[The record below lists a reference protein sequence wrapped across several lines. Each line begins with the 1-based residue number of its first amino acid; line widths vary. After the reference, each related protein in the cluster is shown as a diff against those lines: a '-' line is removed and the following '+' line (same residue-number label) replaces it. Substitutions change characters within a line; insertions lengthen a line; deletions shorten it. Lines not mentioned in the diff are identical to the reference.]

1 MTVREFRAL
10 VPVLALIPILGLAAC
25 SSGSA
30 GDGGGSGTSSGSS
43 AASSGGSGTTS
54 SSSGSSNSTASSN
67 SGSTTSVGSGSSS
80 SSGAGTTGEEDA
92 GLTCPQP
99 AGSCTPC
106 PGQAGNS
113 INVGQYC
120 TKGGNQ
126 CPFLIST
133 CAADEPGGEGQNYC
147 VVIVC
152 PTFADGGYNCGA
164 NACCYGEAGNPIH
177 ACVPSLCVIV
187 DGGPCPPPP

>member
-1 MTVREFRAL
+1 MLLLGNLPRAL
-10 VPVLALIPILGLAAC
+10 ALVSVLALAAC
-25 SSGSA
+25 SSG
-30 GDGGGSGTSSGSS
+30 GGGSSSGSS
-43 AASSGGSGTTS
+43 SGSSGSGSSGGSGS
-54 SSSGSSNSTASSN
+54 NASGGSSTVGGT
-67 SGSTTSVGSGSSS
+67 SGG

-106 PGQAGNS
+106 PGQAGNA

-126 CPFLIST
+126 CPFLVST

-152 PTFADGGYNCGA
+152 PTFPDGGYNCGA

-187 DGGPCPPPP
+187 DGGGCPPPP